1 VTLIRAVERLRA
13 LPEAAT
19 TAAATKAE
27 APPAASPGEA
37 LEEEAYASVEIDGR
51 LGTSEDEEWK
61 PFRLELNV
69 RKGWHVN
76 ANPAGEGLVPV
87 TVAGVV
93 GRVRGLRYPPGSAGD
108 GGAGKLP
115 VYTGRVVIEG
125 EIERRGGGAAGV
137 EVKYQACDD
146 ARCLPPVARIV
157 RLR

>member
-1 VTLIRAVERLRA
+1 M
-13 LPEAAT
+13 
-19 TAAATKAE
+19 
-27 APPAASPGEA
+27 
-37 LEEEAYASVEIDGR
+37 
-51 LGTSEDEEWK
+51 
-61 PFRLELNV
+61 

-76 ANPAGEGLVPV
+76 ANPAGAGLVPV

-93 GRVRGLRYPPGSAGD
+93 GRVRGLRYPAGSAWN
-108 GGAGKLP
+108 GGAGELP

-137 EVKYQACDD
+137 EVSYQACDD